1 MKPLTEAQL
10 MGFRGAMVPPT
21 RRKYHVDAAPSAEQA
36 RMARNKA
43 SADASTLVET
53 IEDTIGSKVV
63 GS

>member
-10 MGFRGAMVPPT
+10 MGFRGAMVLPT

-43 SADASTLVET
+43 SARRA
-53 IEDTIGSKVV
+53 IEQYHEARALQLEMEM
-63 GS
+63 

>member
-21 RRKYHVDAAPSAEQA
+21 RCKYHVDAAPSAEQA

-43 SADASTLVET
+43 SARRA
-53 IEDTIGSKVV
+53 IEEYHEARALRLEMEM
-63 GS
+63 

>member
-43 SADASTLVET
+43 STRRA
-53 IEDTIGSKVV
+53 IEEYHEKRALQRELEL
-63 GS
+63 

>member
-1 MKPLTEAQL
+1 MKNLTEVQL

-43 SADASTLVET
+43 SVRRA
-53 IEDTIGSKVV
+53 IEEYHEARALQLEMEM
-63 GS
+63 

>member
-1 MKPLTEAQL
+1 MKHLTEAQV

-43 SADASTLVET
+43 SARRA
-53 IEDTIGSKVV
+53 IEEYHEKRALQRELEL
-63 GS
+63 

>member
-36 RMARNKA
+36 RVARNKA
-43 SADASTLVET
+43 SARRA
-53 IEDTIGSKVV
+53 IEEYHEARALRREMEL
-63 GS
+63 

>member
-43 SADASTLVET
+43 SARRA
-53 IEDTIGSKVV
+53 IEEYQEQRALQRELEL
-63 GS
+63 

>member
-1 MKPLTEAQL
+1 MKPLTVAQV

-43 SADASTLVET
+43 SARRA
-53 IEDTIGSKVV
+53 IEKYHEALALRREMEM
-63 GS
+63 

>member
-36 RMARNKA
+36 RMARNNA
-43 SADASTLVET
+43 SARRA
-53 IEDTIGSKVV
+53 IEEYHEALALRREMEM
-63 GS
+63 

>member
-36 RMARNKA
+36 RMTRTKTSARRA
-43 SADASTLVET
+43 
-53 IEDTIGSKVV
+53 IGKYHEARSLRLEMEM
-63 GS
+63 

>member
-1 MKPLTEAQL
+1 MKNLTEAQL

-43 SADASTLVET
+43 ATRRA
-53 IEDTIGSKVV
+53 IEECHERRALQREMEL
-63 GS
+63 

>member
-43 SADASTLVET
+43 ATRRA
-53 IEDTIGSKVV
+53 IEKYHEALALRREMEM
-63 GS
+63 

>member
-10 MGFRGAMVPPT
+10 MGFPGAMVPPT

-43 SADASTLVET
+43 SARRA
-53 IEDTIGSKVV
+53 IEEYHEARALRREMEL
-63 GS
+63 

>member
-1 MKPLTEAQL
+1 MKNLTEAQV

-43 SADASTLVET
+43 SARRA
-53 IEDTIGSKVV
+53 IEEYHEKRALRHELEL
-63 GS
+63 

>member
-21 RRKYHVDAAPSAEQA
+21 RLKYHVDAAPSAEQA

-43 SADASTLVET
+43 ATRRA
-53 IEDTIGSKVV
+53 IEEHQERRALRLEQEL
-63 GS
+63 

>member
-43 SADASTLVET
+43 ATRRA
-53 IEDTIGSKVV
+53 IEVYQEQRALRRGMEL
-63 GS
+63 

>member
-21 RRKYHVDAAPSAEQA
+21 RRKYHIDAPPSAEQA

-43 SADASTLVET
+43 SARRA
-53 IEDTIGSKVV
+53 IEEYQEQRALRLEMER
-63 GS
+63 

>member
-36 RMARNKA
+36 RMASNKA
-43 SADASTLVET
+43 SARRA
-53 IEDTIGSKVV
+53 IEKYHEALALRREMEM
-63 GS
+63 

>member
-43 SADASTLVET
+43 ATRRA
-53 IEDTIGSKVV
+53 IEEYHEKRALQRELEL
-63 GS
+63 

>member
-1 MKPLTEAQL
+1 MKPLTVAQV

-43 SADASTLVET
+43 ATRRA
-53 IEDTIGSKVV
+53 IEEYQEQRALRLEMEI
-63 GS
+63 

>member
-21 RRKYHVDAAPSAEQA
+21 RRKYHVDAAPSDEQK

-43 SADASTLVET
+43 ATRRA
-53 IEDTIGSKVV
+53 IEEYHERRALRLEMEM
-63 GS
+63 

>member
-1 MKPLTEAQL
+1 MKNLTEAQL

-43 SADASTLVET
+43 ATRRAIEEYHERRTLRREME
-53 IEDTIGSKVV
+53 I
-63 GS
+63 

>member
-43 SADASTLVET
+43 SARRA
-53 IEDTIGSKVV
+53 IEKYHEALALRREMEM
-63 GS
+63 